1 MIASG
6 NHTLKMRSGVEGS
19 LTQLLLKSIERIR
32 FFDFAALR
40 ATSLRITCGRK
51 INCNL
56 TFFIGKGRTFYA
68 LVTDAY
74 EAFEHFGFFKF
85 LASSEWNYTEG
96 SEQYGAL
103 PFITGTLMTTLL
115 ALIFCIP
122 FSLPVAL
129 FVGEYFKGTK
139 MAAVLSTVTDL
150 LAGIPSII
158 YGLWGFYTLRPIIM
172 ALNISPQGSGVL
184 TASLVLAIMIIPY
197 AASLSAEFIKMVP
210 NDLKEGAYS
219 LGATR
224 AEVIRKVVFPVAGSG
239 IFSSYIL
246 AIGRALG
253 ETMTVTMLIGN
264 TNNIPESITS
274 TGNSMASIIA
284 NQFGEAD
291 DLRLSS
297 LIAIGLILFLITA
310 IINMVGK
317 IMIKRARIV

>member
-1 MIASG
+1 MGDKLYRVVLFI
-6 NHTLKMRSGVEGS
+6 
-19 LTQLLLKSIERIR
+19 
-32 FFDFAALR
+32 AALVIP
-40 ATSLRITCGRK
+40 TVCGGVVY
-51 INCNL
+51 
-56 TFFIGKGRTFYA
+56 T

-74 EAFEHFGFFKF
+74 TAFEHFGFFNF
-85 LASSEWNYTEG
+85 LTSSDWNYTE
-96 SEQYGAL
+96 SQESYGAL
-103 PFITGTLMTTLL
+103 PFITGTLMTTFL
-115 ALIFCIP
+115 ALLFCIP
-122 FSLPVAL
+122 FSMPVAL
-129 FVGEYFKGTK
+129 FVGEYFRGTRI
-139 MAAVLSTVTDL
+139 AAVLSTVTDL

-172 ALNISPQGSGVL
+172 ELNISPQGSGIL

-210 NDLKEGAYS
+210 NDLKESAYS

-224 AEVIRKVVFPVAGSG
+224 AEIVRKVIFPVAGSG
-239 IFSSYIL
+239 IFSAYIL

-264 TNNIPESITS
+264 TNNIPDSITS

-291 DLRLSS
+291 GLRLSS

-310 IINMVGK
+310 GINLVGK
-317 IMIKRARIV
+317 IMIKRARIS

>member
-1 MIASG
+1 MPLVCG
-6 NHTLKMRSGVEGS
+6 GV
-19 LTQLLLKSIERIR
+19 I
-32 FFDFAALR
+32 
-40 ATSLRITCGRK
+40 
-51 INCNL
+51 
-56 TFFIGKGRTFYA
+56 YA

-74 EAFEHFGFFKF
+74 DAFEHFGFFRF
-85 LASSEWNYTEG
+85 LTSSEWSYTKG
-96 SEQYGAL
+96 AEQYGAL
-103 PFITGTLMTTLL
+103 PFITGTLMTTVL

-139 MAAVLSTVTDL
+139 IAAILSTVTDL

-158 YGLWGFYTLRPIIM
+158 YGLWGFYTLRPVIM
-172 ALNISPQGSGVL
+172 ALDISPQGSGIL
-184 TASLVLAIMIIPY
+184 TASLVLAIMIVPY

-219 LGATR
+219 LGATH
-224 AEVIRKVVFPVAGSG
+224 AEVVRKVIFPVAGSG
-239 IFSSYIL
+239 VFSSYVL

-264 TNNIPESITS
+264 TNNIPQSITA

-291 DLRLSS
+291 GLRLSS

-310 IINMVGK
+310 VINMIGK
-317 IMIKRARIV
+317 IMIKRARIS

>member
-1 MIASG
+1 M
-6 NHTLKMRSGVEGS
+6 NDKLY
-19 LTQLLLKSIERIR
+19 
-32 FFDFAALR
+32 
-40 ATSLRITCGRK
+40 RITLFVSALIMPIVCG
-51 INCNL
+51 
-56 TFFIGKGRTFYA
+56 GVVYA

-74 EAFEHFGFFKF
+74 DAFEHFGFLNF
-85 LASSEWNYTEG
+85 LTSAEWSYTE
-96 SEQYGAL
+96 SNERYGAL
-103 PFITGTLMTTLL
+103 PFITGTLLTTLL

-129 FVGEYFKGTK
+129 FAGEYFRGTK
-139 MAAVLSTVTDL
+139 IASVLSTVTDL

-158 YGLWGFYTLRPIIM
+158 YGLWGFYTLRPVIM
-172 ALNISPQGSGVL
+172 ALGISPQGSGIL
-184 TASLVLAIMIIPY
+184 TASLVLAIMIVPY
-197 AASLSAEFIKMVP
+197 AASLSTEFIKMVP

-224 AEVIRKVVFPVAGSG
+224 AEVVRKVIFPMAGSG
-239 IFSSYIL
+239 VFSSYVL

-264 TNNIPESITS
+264 TNNIPASITS

-291 DLRLSS
+291 SLRLSS

-310 IINMVGK
+310 LINMIGK
-317 IMIKRARIV
+317 VMIKRARIA

>member
-1 MIASG
+1 MGDRLYRVA
-6 NHTLKMRSGVEGS
+6 LFV
-19 LTQLLLKSIERIR
+19 
-32 FFDFAALR
+32 AALVIP
-40 ATSLRITCGRK
+40 TVCGGV
-51 INCNL
+51 I
-56 TFFIGKGRTFYA
+56 YA
-68 LVTDAY
+68 LVTDAHS
-74 EAFEHFGFFKF
+74 AFEHFGFFNF
-85 LASSEWNYTEG
+85 LTSSDWNYTEG
-96 SEQYGAL
+96 EESYGAL

-139 MAAVLSTVTDL
+139 IAAVLSTVTDL

-264 TNNIPESITS
+264 TNEIPDSITS

-291 DLRLSS
+291 GLRLSS

-310 IINMVGK
+310 GINMVGK
-317 IMIKRARIV
+317 IMIKRARIS

>member
-1 MIASG
+1 MNDKIY
-6 NHTLKMRSGVEGS
+6 NI
-19 LTQLLLKSIERIR
+19 LLFVS
-32 FFDFAALR
+32 ALIMP
-40 ATSLRITCGRK
+40 TVCGG
-51 INCNL
+51 IV
-56 TFFIGKGRTFYA
+56 YA
-68 LVTDAY
+68 LITDAY
-74 EAFEHFGFFKF
+74 EAFEYFGFFNF
-85 LASSEWNYTEG
+85 LTTSEWSYTDG
-96 SEQYGAL
+96 TEQYGAL
-103 PFITGTLMTTLL
+103 PFITGTLITTTL

-129 FVGEYFKGTK
+129 FTGEYFKGTRI
-139 MAAVLSTVTDL
+139 AATLSTVTDL

-158 YGLWGFYTLRPIIM
+158 YGLWGFYTLRPLIM
-172 ALNISPQGSGVL
+172 NLNISPQGSGIL

-197 AASLSAEFIKMVP
+197 ATSLSAEFIKMVP

-219 LGATR
+219 LGATH
-224 AEVIRKVVFPVAGSG
+224 AEIIRNVVFPVAGSG

-264 TNNIPESITS
+264 TNNIPDSITS

-310 IINMVGK
+310 IINLLGK
-317 IMIKRARIV
+317 IMIKRARIS

>member
-1 MIASG
+1 M
-6 NHTLKMRSGVEGS
+6 V
-19 LTQLLLKSIERIR
+19 
-32 FFDFAALR
+32 
-40 ATSLRITCGRK
+40 
-51 INCNL
+51 
-56 TFFIGKGRTFYA
+56 YA

-74 EAFEHFGFFKF
+74 DAFEHFGFFKF
-85 LASSEWNYTEG
+85 LSSSEWSYTEG
-96 SEQYGAL
+96 AEQYGAL

-129 FVGEYFKGTK
+129 FVGEYFKGTRV
-139 MAAVLSTVTDL
+139 AGILSTVTDL

-172 ALNISPQGSGVL
+172 ALNISPHGSGIL
-184 TASLVLAIMIIPY
+184 TASLVLAIMIVPY

-224 AEVIRKVVFPVAGSG
+224 AEVIRKIVFPVAGSG

-264 TNNIPESITS
+264 TNNIPDSITS

-291 DLRLSS
+291 GLRLSS

-310 IINMVGK
+310 VINMIGK
-317 IMIKRARIV
+317 VIIKRARIS

>member
-1 MIASG
+1 MNDKIY
-6 NHTLKMRSGVEGS
+6 KV
-19 LTQLLLKSIERIR
+19 LL
-32 FFDFAALR
+32 FVAAL
-40 ATSLRITCGRK
+40 IMPIVCG
-51 INCNL
+51 
-56 TFFIGKGRTFYA
+56 GVVYA

-85 LASSEWNYTEG
+85 LTSSEWSYTDG
-96 SEQYGAL
+96 AEQYGAL

-115 ALIFCIP
+115 ALVFCIP

-129 FVGEYFKGTK
+129 FVGEYFKDT
-139 MAAVLSTVTDL
+139 MAASVLSTVTDL

-158 YGLWGFYTLRPIIM
+158 YGLWGFYTLRPLIM
-172 ALNISPQGSGVL
+172 ALNISPQGSGIL
-184 TASLVLAIMIIPY
+184 TASLVLAIMIVPY

-239 IFSSYIL
+239 VFSSYVL

-264 TNNIPESITS
+264 TNNIPDSITS

-284 NQFGEAD
+284 NQFGEAS
-291 DLRLSS
+291 DLRFSS
-297 LIAIGLILFLITA
+297 LIAIGLVLFFITA
-310 IINMVGK
+310 FINMIGK
-317 IMIKRARIV
+317 MMIKRARIS

>member
-1 MIASG
+1 MNDKLYKI
-6 NHTLKMRSGVEGS
+6 
-19 LTQLLLKSIERIR
+19 LL
-32 FFDFAALR
+32 FAAAL
-40 ATSLRITCGRK
+40 IMPIVCG
-51 INCNL
+51 
-56 TFFIGKGRTFYA
+56 GVVYA

-85 LASSEWNYTEG
+85 LTSSEWSYTEG
-96 SEQYGAL
+96 AEQYGAL
-103 PFITGTLMTTLL
+103 PFITGTLLTTLL
-115 ALIFCIP
+115 ALIICIP

-129 FVGEYFKGTK
+129 FVGEYFKDTK
-139 MAAVLSTVTDL
+139 VAAVLSTVTDL

-224 AEVIRKVVFPVAGSG
+224 AEVIRKVIFPVAGSG

-264 TNNIPESITS
+264 TNNIPNSITS

-291 DLRLSS
+291 DLRLSA

-310 IINMVGK
+310 AINMVGK
-317 IMIKRARIV
+317 MMIKRARIV

>member
-1 MIASG
+1 M
-6 NHTLKMRSGVEGS
+6 NDKLYRSF
-19 LTQLLLKSIERIR
+19 LFI
-32 FFDFAALR
+32 AALVVPVV
-40 ATSLRITCGRK
+40 CG
-51 INCNL
+51 
-56 TFFIGKGRTFYA
+56 GVVYA

-74 EAFEHFGFFKF
+74 DAFEHFGFFRF
-85 LASSEWNYTEG
+85 LTSSEWNYIEG
-96 SEQYGAL
+96 AEQYGAL
-103 PFITGTLMTTLL
+103 PFITGTLLTTLL

-139 MAAVLSTVTDL
+139 VAALLSTVTDL

-158 YGLWGFYTLRPIIM
+158 YGLWGFYTLRPVIM
-172 ALNISPQGSGVL
+172 ALNISPQGSGIL

-224 AEVIRKVVFPVAGSG
+224 AEVVRKVLFPVAGSG
-239 IFSSYIL
+239 IFSSYVL

-264 TNNIPESITS
+264 TNDIPQSITS

-310 IINMVGK
+310 AINMMGK
-317 IMIKRARIV
+317 IMIKRARI

>member
-1 MIASG
+1 M
-6 NHTLKMRSGVEGS
+6 NDKLY
-19 LTQLLLKSIERIR
+19 RIIL
-32 FFDFAALR
+32 FVAALVMP
-40 ATSLRITCGRK
+40 IVCG
-51 INCNL
+51 
-56 TFFIGKGRTFYA
+56 GVVYA

-74 EAFEHFGFFKF
+74 EAFEYFGFLKF
-85 LASSEWNYTEG
+85 LTSSEWSYTEG
-96 SEQYGAL
+96 NEQYGAL

-139 MAAVLSTVTDL
+139 IASVLSTVTDL

-172 ALNISPQGSGVL
+172 SLNISQQGSGVF
-184 TASLVLAIMIIPY
+184 TASLVLAIMIVPY

-224 AEVIRKVVFPVAGSG
+224 AEVVRKVIFPVAGSG
-239 IFSSYIL
+239 IFSSYVL

-264 TNNIPESITS
+264 TNNIPDSITS

-291 DLRLSS
+291 GLRLSS

-310 IINMVGK
+310 LINMIGK

>member
-1 MIASG
+1 M
-6 NHTLKMRSGVEGS
+6 NDKLYRV
-19 LTQLLLKSIERIR
+19 LL
-32 FFDFAALR
+32 FVAALVMP
-40 ATSLRITCGRK
+40 IVCG
-51 INCNL
+51 
-56 TFFIGKGRTFYA
+56 GVVYA

-74 EAFEHFGFFKF
+74 EAFDHFGFIKF
-85 LASSEWNYTEG
+85 LTSSEWSYTEG
-96 SEQYGAL
+96 AEQYGAL
-103 PFITGTLMTTLL
+103 PFIMGTLMTTLL

-122 FSLPVAL
+122 FSMPVAL

-139 MAAVLSTVTDL
+139 VAAVLSTVTDL

-264 TNNIPESITS
+264 TNNIPDSITS

-310 IINMVGK
+310 AINMVGK
-317 IMIKRARIV
+317 IMIKRARIA